1 MSKQEIL
8 EKVIEIVEEIMEV
21 EDVAEDTHMQEDLGI
36 ESMNF
41 YELLGRLEDDF
52 HIRMP
57 EKVLAEVDTVQDI
70 ADEVERILNR

>member
-21 EDVAEDTHMQEDLGI
+21 EDVTEDTHMQEDLEI

-70 ADEVERILNR
+70 AEEVERILNK

>member
-21 EDVAEDTHMQEDLGI
+21 ENVAENTHMQEDLGI

-70 ADEVERILNR
+70 ANEVERILNR

>member
-70 ADEVERILNR
+70 ANEVERILNR